1 MQATYDASGKT
12 NEMLVNGELIS
23 GFGGDAGMV
32 AFGWWQVAS
41 LVWTQKGVDE
51 GSGYFPGIQTGD
63 LVTESQRAAAASFG
77 GDEAMINNFGWW
89 EYACD

>member
-1 MQATYDASGKT
+1 
-12 NEMLVNGELIS
+12 MLVNGELIS

-51 GSGYFPGIQTGD
+51 GSGHFPGIQTGD

-77 GDEAMINNFGWW
+77 GDEGMIDFGWW

>member
-51 GSGYFPGIQTGD
+51 GSDYFSGLQTGD
-63 LVTESQRAAAASFG
+63 LVTESQRALAAGYG
-77 GDEAMINNFGWW
+77 GDEAMIQFGWW

>member
-1 MQATYDASGKT
+1 MAHP
-12 NEMLVNGELIS
+12 VNGELIT

-51 GSGYFPGIQTGD
+51 GSGYFPGIQTDD
-63 LVTESQRAAAASFG
+63 LVTESQRTTAAGFG
-77 GDEAMINNFGWW
+77 GDEGMIQFCWW
-89 EYACD
+89 EYACN

>member
-1 MQATYDASGKT
+1 
-12 NEMLVNGELIS
+12 MLVNGELIS

-41 LVWTQKGVDE
+41 LVWTQKVVDE
-51 GSGYFPGIQTGD
+51 GSSYFPGIQTGD
-63 LVTESQRAAAASFG
+63 LVTESQRALAAG